1 MLGVMEDAPAVEGL
15 PALDMHGEAVLRGG
29 ALEKLDGSG
38 QMELDVLGIP
48 ADAGFTLDA
57 APGRLELEMEFT
69 GAYIGK
75 VELSLNGR
83 VTETAA
89 QPVTTP
95 RRGPLCPVPAGCPT
109 GAWV

>member
-1 MLGVMEDAPAVEGL
+1 MDLPALLERPVCWVLWRTRPAVEGL

-69 GAYIGK
+69 GA
-75 VELSLNGR
+75 
-83 VTETAA
+83 
-89 QPVTTP
+89 
-95 RRGPLCPVPAGCPT
+95 
-109 GAWV
+109 